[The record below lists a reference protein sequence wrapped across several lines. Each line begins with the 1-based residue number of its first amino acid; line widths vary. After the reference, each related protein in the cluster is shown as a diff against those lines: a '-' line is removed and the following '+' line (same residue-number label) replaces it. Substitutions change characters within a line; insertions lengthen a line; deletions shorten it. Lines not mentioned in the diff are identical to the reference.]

1 MLLAKSVYQ
10 VSVRLPQIKTISTL
24 YPTQQMRAV
33 VECLYSCI
41 LEFLLKAHE
50 WLNESRFRHICHSI
64 TRPHA
69 LHFDDVLARVSSCS
83 NDIYELA
90 AVGSQAEIRV
100 MHDTHTDAL
109 EGIVDIISRLE
120 AGDKDRTDQL
130 AGLADSV
137 SRLEREHKENMG
149 KIITLLQ
156 SSGLTVNDLLVK
168 MESEYFGGNRSFYR
182 TCLP

>member
-1 MLLAKSVYQ
+1 
-10 VSVRLPQIKTISTL
+10 
-24 YPTQQMRAV
+24 
-33 VECLYSCI
+33 
-41 LEFLLKAHE
+41 
-50 WLNESRFRHICHSI
+50 
-64 TRPHA
+64 
-69 LHFDDVLARVSSCS
+69 
-83 NDIYELA
+83 
-90 AVGSQAEIRV
+90 

-109 EGIVDIISRLE
+109 KGIVDIISRLE